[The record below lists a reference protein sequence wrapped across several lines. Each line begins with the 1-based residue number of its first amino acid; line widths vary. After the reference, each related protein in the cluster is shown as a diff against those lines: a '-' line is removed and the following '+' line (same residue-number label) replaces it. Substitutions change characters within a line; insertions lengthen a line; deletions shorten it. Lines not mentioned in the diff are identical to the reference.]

1 MPRALSYLLILMATP
16 TTLAWSGD
24 ADAPHHAELA
34 QLVLD
39 ALDERQT
46 ASISPHLDAYRAGSL
61 DADGELAPQFH
72 RYSPATGDGR
82 AIHYIANASARLS
95 DNLTARDATSE
106 DARQLGILVHVLLD
120 LTQPLH
126 TGNGTIDAAHHAE
139 YERAAA
145 LEGRTPDV
153 QPVPPGGG
161 NVTMMAG
168 EAAEASARRAPELE
182 DLLQKEGPWSP
193 RIADLTNET
202 LQEGAQRAAR
212 TLASLLPAA
221 ANDTSAPPTRAGETP
236 PRPSVPSP
244 PVTPPLTV
252 QEVNAPTASESIS
265 EDRPTPG
272 NGPFLLVATVVALA
286 FALSGRAMRGR
297 P

>member
-1 MPRALSYLLILMATP
+1 MATP
-16 TTLAWSGD
+16 TNLAWSGD
-24 ADAPHHAELA
+24 ADAPHHADLA
-34 QLVLD
+34 QLVLG

-46 ASISPHLDAYRAGSL
+46 ASILPHLDVYRAGSL

-82 AIHYIANASARLS
+82 AIHYVANASARLT
-95 DNLTARDATSE
+95 DNLTARNATSE

-126 TGNGTIDAAHHAE
+126 TGNGTIDAPHHAE

-145 LEGRTPDV
+145 QASRRPTLE
-153 QPVPPGGG
+153 PVSPARG
-161 NVTMMAG
+161 NFTMLAG

-182 DLLQKEGPWSP
+182 ALLQKEGPWSP

-202 LQEGAQRAAR
+202 LQDGAQRAAR
-212 TLASLLPAA
+212 ALASLLPAA
-221 ANDTSAPPTRAGETP
+221 ENSTSAPPATATERP
-236 PRPSVPSP
+236 PRPSAPSP
-244 PVTPPLTV
+244 RAPPTV
-252 QEVNAPTASESIS
+252 QEVRGPTTREWIS

-272 NGPFLLVATVVALA
+272 NGPMLLFATLVALA
-286 FALSGRAMRGR
+286 FALAGRATRGR